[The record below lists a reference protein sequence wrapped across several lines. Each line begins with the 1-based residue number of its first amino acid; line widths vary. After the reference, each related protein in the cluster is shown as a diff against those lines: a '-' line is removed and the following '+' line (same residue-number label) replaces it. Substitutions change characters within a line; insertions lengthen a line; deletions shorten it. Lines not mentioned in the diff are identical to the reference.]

1 MVAAMKFFLWSPGL
15 RKFFW
20 KICKILRS
28 LRRNFWCLIIASTKL
43 MQYVNAMPFFVW
55 KFLIETW
62 IFVTVIFC
70 VWVSHSQNILSLLL
84 ILPVSTYLFLQSLL
98 AMTELIKPISYSM
111 EVDLLWGFSDFFRGV
126 EKGSIG
132 NEWVKWHIML
142 LSRFSYIYT
151 KTTC

>member
-1 MVAAMKFFLWSPGL
+1 
-15 RKFFW
+15 
-20 KICKILRS
+20 
-28 LRRNFWCLIIASTKL
+28 